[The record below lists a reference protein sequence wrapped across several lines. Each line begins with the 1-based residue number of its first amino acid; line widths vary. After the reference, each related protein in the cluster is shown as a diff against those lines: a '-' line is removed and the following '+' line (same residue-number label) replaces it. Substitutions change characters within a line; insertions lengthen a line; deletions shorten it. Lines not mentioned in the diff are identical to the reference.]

1 MRLRDFV
8 DSTNCATLDAFSPQN
23 LRKGYSA
30 AMVKDCNKKFK
41 ICRRQS
47 RRVYEI
53 LRMRAV
59 EKGNKQQLL
68 SFREDV
74 KARLS
79 RPFLV
84 RDIL

>member
-1 MRLRDFV
+1 MRIRDFV
-8 DSTNCATLDAFSPQN
+8 DCSNCSTLDAFSPQN
-23 LRKGYSA
+23 LHKGYSA
-30 AMVKDCNKKFK
+30 AMVNDCNKKFK

-59 EKGNKQQLL
+59 EKGNKQQLN

-79 RPFLV
+79 KPFLV
-84 RDIL
+84 RDA

>member
-1 MRLRDFV
+1 
-8 DSTNCATLDAFSPQN
+8 
-23 LRKGYSA
+23 
-30 AMVKDCNKKFK
+30 MVKECNQKFK

-68 SFREDV
+68 AFKEDV

-79 RPFLV
+79 KPFLV
-84 RDIL
+84 RHHMILLLKMGREGR

>member
-1 MRLRDFV
+1 
-8 DSTNCATLDAFSPQN
+8 
-23 LRKGYSA
+23 
-30 AMVKDCNKKFK
+30 MVNDCNKKFK

-59 EKGNKQQLL
+59 EKGNKQQLN

-79 RPFLV
+79 KPFLV
-84 RDIL
+84 RDA